1 METLE
6 IFQYTLSILAA
17 YYFIQL
23 QKSISVI
30 YKDYMTE
37 RKRNARGKQRHM
49 KLKDGTT
56 NIY

>member
-23 QKSISVI
+23 QRSINVI
-30 YKDYMTE
+30 YKDYMAE
-37 RKRNARGKQRHM
+37 RKRNARGKQRHV
-49 KLKDGTT
+49 KLK
-56 NIY
+56 